1 MFMIPGIEFSK
12 KLLLVYNAMCK
23 PLCKELQM
31 NQTSFDILMF
41 LGNNP
46 EYNTARDIVEMRKI
60 KANLVSVNVDKLVQE
75 GYLERRSVSGDR
87 RKTELIC
94 TVKAQSVIQRGR
106 EVQEQFAQ
114 KLLEHTDE
122 ETRHAFFETMKKIE
136 QNLNDYL
143 SLKGRN

>member
-1 MFMIPGIEFSK
+1 MIPGIEFSK

-23 PLCKELQM
+23 PLCRELNL

-46 EYNTARDIVEMRKI
+46 EYKTARDIVEMRKI

-75 GYLERRSVSGDR
+75 GYLERKAVNSDR
-87 RKTELIC
+87 RKNELVC
-94 TVKAQSVIQRGR
+94 TLKAQPVLEKGR
-106 EVQEQFAQ
+106 LVQQQFAQ
-114 KLLEHTDE
+114 KLLENTDE
-122 ETRHAFFETMKKIE
+122 ETRRAFFEIMKKIE

-143 SLKGRN
+143 KGIE